1 MEKRFIE
8 NRPSCSEKISSSAII
23 SNISQQEK
31 ITYTQNSEL
40 ANEIENK
47 T

>member
-8 NRPSCSEKISSSAII
+8 NRSSCSEKISSAII
-23 SNISQQEK
+23 INILQQEK
-31 ITYTQNSEL
+31 TAYTQNSEL